1 MIRKFVKV
9 LLLSLMAAGCFIL
22 PAEALEART
31 EGKGTIT
38 KDEIKY
44 RIQYIRDSVF
54 ERDGLS
60 GIADQNGNI
69 LLEPKY
75 TDIDNALVDQRIY
88 VAIED
93 KYGYLDENYRTV
105 IEPQYD
111 RAYRFSGGL
120 AQVEVDKERFYIDVL
135 GNVASAKGI
144 TIEDR
149 IWDDKSFFSDF
160 SDGSF
165 IGKRGVLNRKTD
177 EIVIPA
183 HYEELYLFP
192 ERNKYLAGI
201 ADITEDGVVTR
212 VRYYEIDEDGK
223 SKQVPINDQVMWV
236 DDQGYITIYREFI
249 VDYTPTEYDT
259 GKDGTVFKMGLLD
272 RDYHVILEPIHE
284 AIWPEAIRF
293 YDDRAIIKVGS
304 KNWTGSFR
312 GIWGDGKY
320 GMIDRSGQYMMEPV
334 YDQLLNLKYGK
345 YLVEQNGITNVIDSQ
360 GKKLNYIYNQ
370 TEVASEWAKAELEE
384 ARYLGLS
391 YNIFAYNSPYQFTW
405 NITRQEFCEFVIN
418 LYGRVKGSEE
428 LPSLK
433 NKQIFQDTS
442 SESVLMAYELGIV
455 KGVGEGRFSP
465 YTEITRQEAAT
476 MLARLATQLGLDDKY
491 DSAASASFQDD
502 ALIAAWA
509 KDSVYTMNGIKEER
523 TGTSIMGGTGNNR
536 FSPLTPFTKEQTI
549 LTMLRLYNV
558 AVPDRI

>member
-1 MIRKFVKV
+1 M
-9 LLLSLMAAGCFIL
+9 
-22 PAEALEART
+22 
-31 EGKGTIT
+31 
-38 KDEIKY
+38 
-44 RIQYIRDSVF
+44 
-54 ERDGLS
+54 
-60 GIADQNGNI
+60 
-69 LLEPKY
+69 
-75 TDIDNALVDQRIY
+75 
-88 VAIED
+88 
-93 KYGYLDENYRTV
+93 
-105 IEPQYD
+105 
-111 RAYRFSGGL
+111 
-120 AQVEVDKERFYIDVL
+120 
-135 GNVASAKGI
+135 
-144 TIEDR
+144 
-149 IWDDKSFFSDF
+149 
-160 SDGSF
+160 
-165 IGKRGVLNRKTD
+165 
-177 EIVIPA
+177 
-183 HYEELYLFP
+183 
-192 ERNKYLAGI
+192 AGI